1 MKKHLFSLC
10 GSLLAGVTLQAQTIT
25 GSDMPSAGST
35 FVFSTVSVQDMQNS
49 GAYLAAGNGINW
61 DFSSFAPSGNDTDAY
76 VTPGSVN
83 GAYSLFFGFN
93 AFGKE
98 FAGNIG
104 GGMIPISIE
113 DIYDF
118 YDVQSNQFRRKGIG
132 MTITGLPF
140 PALYT
145 QPDIVYELPL
155 SFNDSYSHPFE
166 FQLAVPTLGSL
177 KRNGVRTSVV
187 DGSGTLVTPAGTYNN
202 CLRVRSEITQVD
214 SIMTQF
220 GNFGFPSESVEYTWL
235 VAGTRAPV
243 FSVTETGAAG
253 QSTVTEAKYMSAS
266 LNTSVEDM
274 TTAPAQF
281 LFPNPAGET
290 LMFSVPVQQEWQLID
305 AQGRVVRKGQATGMS
320 SLDISGLQP
329 GTYFFVNQTQKHTF
343 IKQ

>member
-10 GSLLAGVTLQAQTIT
+10 GSLLAGVTLHAQTIT
-25 GSDMPSAGST
+25 ASDMPSAGST

-61 DFSSFAPSGNDTDAY
+61 DLSSFAPSGNDTDAY

-104 GGMIPISIE
+104 GGMLPISIE

-155 SFNDSYSHPFE
+155 SFSDTYTHPFE
-166 FQLAVPTLGSL
+166 FQLAVPTLGTL

-187 DGSGTLVTPAGTYNN
+187 DGSGTLITPAGTYNN

-235 VAGTRAPV
+235 EAGTKAPV

-253 QSTVTEAKYMSAS
+253 QSMVTEAKYMSAS
-266 LNTSVEDM
+266 LSTSVENCF
-274 TTAPAQF
+274 APVEQQ
-281 LFPNPAGET
+281 LFPNPAT
-290 LMFSVPVQQEWQLID
+290 DLLQFTIPVEQDWQLID
-305 AQGRVVRKGQATGMS
+305 MNGRLLRSGKATGMS
-320 SLDISGLQP
+320 RLDISTLEP
-329 GTYFFVNQTQKHTF
+329 GTYFFVNNKQKHTF

>member
-10 GSLLAGVTLQAQTIT
+10 GSLLAGFTLHAQTIST
-25 GSDMPSAGST
+25 GDMPSAGNT
-35 FVFSTVSVQDMQNS
+35 FVYSAVSAQDMQNS
-49 GAYLAAGNGINW
+49 GAYLAAGNGISW
-61 DFSSFAPSGNDTDAY
+61 DLSSFASSGNDTDAY

-83 GAYSLFFGFN
+83 VAYSLFFGFN

-104 GGMIPISIE
+104 GGMIPVSIE

-118 YDVQSNQFRRKGIG
+118 YDIQGGQFRRKGIG
-132 MTITGLPF
+132 MTIMGMPY

-155 SFNDSYSHPFE
+155 SYNDSYSHPFE
-166 FQLAVPTLGSL
+166 FQLAVPALGSL

-187 DGSGTLVTPAGTYNN
+187 DGSGTLVTPAGTYTN

-235 VAGTRAPV
+235 VAGTKTPL

-253 QSTVTEAKYMSAS
+253 QSMVTEARYLDAS
-266 LNTSVEDM
+266 LNTSVENGVV
-274 TTAPAQF
+274 PAGQQ
-281 LFPNPAGET
+281 LFPNPAT
-290 LMFSVPVQQEWQLID
+290 DLLQFVIPVQQDWQLID
-305 AQGRVVRKGQATGMS
+305 ARGQIIRNGQAAGMN
-320 SLDISGLQP
+320 SLDISTLAP
-329 GTYFFVNQTQKHTF
+329 GTYFFVNNEQKHTF